1 MNASAAIAGLLLRRA
16 FGLLARDAAQQF
28 RDEPS

>member
-1 MNASAAIAGLLLRRA
+1 MSVSAAITDPLLRRA
-16 FGLLARDAAQQF
+16 FGQRVRDAAQQF